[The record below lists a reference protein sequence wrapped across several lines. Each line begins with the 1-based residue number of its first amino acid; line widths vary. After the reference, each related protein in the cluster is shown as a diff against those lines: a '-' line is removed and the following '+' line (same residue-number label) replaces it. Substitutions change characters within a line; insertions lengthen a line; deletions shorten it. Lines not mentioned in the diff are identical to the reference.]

1 MNLFSNISVKGAFL
15 LLLLLSLLFQS
26 CTIHDVEV
34 LGVENF
40 NAENISTD
48 GISVGVDVKIKNPNS
63 FAIKVKKIE
72 LDVYVKKD
80 LLATTHLDKTI
91 KIKPKSTQTYHF
103 VISDK
108 NGSLNKKLIP
118 KLMLNGLTGGKFPIK
133 YDGYVKGKVFIFS
146 KKIPVSGKEEF
157 SF

>member
-72 LDVYVKKD
+72 LDVYVKK
-80 LLATTHLDKTI
+80 AN
-91 KIKPKSTQTYHF
+91 KSLF
-103 VISDK
+103 K
-108 NGSLNKKLIP
+108 WC
-118 KLMLNGLTGGKFPIK
+118 
-133 YDGYVKGKVFIFS
+133 
-146 KKIPVSGKEEF
+146 
-157 SF
+157 